1 MTLLALTPELLFMY
15 SFVVLGTL
23 ATVASL
29 VLALR
34 KAQPIKPWLFLL
46 LGGLL
51 LGGTGGF
58 GPSFLGDYA
67 DFLKTVA
74 MLDPESAEAKEAIA
88 KVAADLGAGEV
99 PDEARALAESVLKQ
113 TEVPDAESVIDHAIG
128 NANASAKGKESLSGV
143 KRALV
148 RRAEGAAA
156 AGAAPSD
163 ATPVRPPIKI
173 ERLDADAVRALNT
186 RSNAELQKL
195 GVDPKVLRD
204 RASAMPRR
212 DGR

>member
-1 MTLLALTPELLFMY
+1 MALLVVSPDLLFMY
-15 SFVVLGTL
+15 VFVVLGAL
-23 ATVASL
+23 VIVASL
-29 VLALR
+29 VVALR
-34 KAQPIKPWLFLL
+34 HSQPIKPWLFLL

-74 MLDPESAEAKEAIA
+74 QLDPESAEAKEAIA
-88 KVAADLGAGEV
+88 SLAADLGAGNV

-113 TEVPDAESVIDHAIG
+113 TDVPDAESVIDHAIG
-128 NANASAKGKESLSGV
+128 NAKPKGRESLTGV
-143 KRALV
+143 KRALA

-156 AGAAPSD
+156 AGAAATD
-163 ATPVRPPIKI
+163 AAPVRPPIKI
-173 ERLDADAVRALNT
+173 EKLDPDALRALNT

-195 GVDPKVLRD
+195 GVDPKTLRES
-204 RASAMPRR
+204 ASRVAPR
-212 DGR
+212 DGG